1 MGRPRAG
8 SRLKGHGVDYH
19 QTRGALGMRPRG
31 ARRGHPQSG
40 REVPEYKVNATE
52 FENLVRAAEEAS
64 CVIWARH
71 GELRD
76 TDLALSSHLAKME
89 SKLAE
94 RKRVREEQIG
104 SQVKRKG
111 DAVRV
116 KWPTR
121 ATMLKSAAGGDL
133 YQRGLVEE
141 AERTR
146 WLKELAKQ
154 IKEADTCDVSG
165 ADHGLFAA
173 RIGKGRRAN
182 TLRKHVKTWGQFIG
196 WLTATYGVKWPE
208 RPFQFADYLIS
219 RAMEPCGR
227 SIPVSAFK
235 TLVFMEHAAEIP
247 KDLQLNTAGA
257 IKNAMEEIKLRLEAA
272 DQKPRRQAKQLLVA
286 MVSALG
292 KESYGE
298 GRTALHQSV
307 CMVQTGQ
314 SMGCDEI
321 SRHYGSRL

>member
-1 MGRPRAG
+1 
-8 SRLKGHGVDYH
+8 
-19 QTRGALGMRPRG
+19 
-31 ARRGHPQSG
+31 
-40 REVPEYKVNATE
+40 
-52 FENLVRAAEEAS
+52 
-64 CVIWARH
+64 
-71 GELRD
+71 
-76 TDLALSSHLAKME
+76 ME
-89 SKLAE
+89 GKLADG
-94 RKRVREEQIG
+94 KRVREEQIG

-235 TLVFMEHAAEIP
+235 TLVVMEHAAEIP

-257 IKNAMEEIKLRLEAA
+257 IKNAMEEVKLGGRPEA
-272 DQKPRRQAKQLLVA
+272 KETSQAAVGRH
-286 MVSALG
+286 VVCLG

-307 CMVQTGQ
+307 CLVQAGQ

-321 SRHYGSRL
+321 SRHYWSRLWVHEVGRLRIGGRSDSHKDKRARKEDLCAEAHRQCGGLHRGARLAGDGMADLGNTLRGSRL